1 MSANVLIDQE
11 RWEKILALDLKK
23 GGHDPDST
31 FCVME
36 AAAFVA
42 GETWSDHPECVDP
55 VFSDLLIAV
64 NDSRPS
70 DAERNRLLRPLIP
83 RIVGTRDGDELS
95 TRRAW
100 MVIDWSLRS
109 VVPLIFRSLKMD
121 TEADKWAA
129 QEEFTES
136 FARALDRARAL
147 DLGLDLDLDLGLAR
161 DRARDLARA
170 LTRALARALDL
181 ARVLTEQEIAD
192 FQAKWEIS
200 FLSLIDRMLGAPGLA
215 KSQEP
220 KANG

>member
-23 GGHDPDST
+23 GGHDPDSA

-64 NDSRPS
+64 SDSLAS

-136 FARALDRARAL
+136 F
-147 DLGLDLDLDLGLAR
+147 DLDLALALALGLA
-161 DRARDLARA
+161 L
-170 LTRALARALDL
+170 ALALALDPSASAL
-181 ARVLTEQEIAD
+181 APSS
-192 FQAKWEIS
+192 S
-200 FLSLIDRMLGAPGLA
+200 FLSTC
-215 KSQEP
+215 SS
-220 KANG
+220 